1 MDEKNKK
8 EWCVEVVYQLIYA
21 SSAAEGLD
29 DFSMR
34 EIAQTSNYNNKK
46 LGVTGLLLFHQ
57 GSILQVLEGDE
68 ISVNT
73 LYNKVQYDKR
83 HNGCIILSTRTAE
96 RREFANWSMGYKN
109 VSEKESGDA
118 LFALTQASLKAIL
131 PDSPSDEL
139 DALTKTYQRV
149 SGF

>member
-1 MDEKNKK
+1 VDEKNKK

-57 GSILQVLEGDE
+57 GSILQVVYG
-68 ISVNT
+68 I
-73 LYNKVQYDKR
+73 
-83 HNGCIILSTRTAE
+83 
-96 RREFANWSMGYKN
+96 
-109 VSEKESGDA
+109 
-118 LFALTQASLKAIL
+118 
-131 PDSPSDEL
+131 
-139 DALTKTYQRV
+139 
-149 SGF
+149 